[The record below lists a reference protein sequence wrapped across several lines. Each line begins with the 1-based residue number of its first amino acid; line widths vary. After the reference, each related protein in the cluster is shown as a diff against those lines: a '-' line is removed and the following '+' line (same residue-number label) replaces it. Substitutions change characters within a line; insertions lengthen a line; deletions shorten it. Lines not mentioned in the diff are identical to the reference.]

1 VRRNSR
7 NLIPITLLVA
17 FSVVPIRPSFANEH
31 HFVPP
36 DVRAASDIPYPL
48 ASLASGVVT
57 LSINLNAAGR
67 VQNVQI
73 LRDVPSLTNAAVT
86 GVESWTFVSAT
97 LDGVSVPSTLN
108 VSVVFNPANLQT
120 QTLTLV
126 PVQPTPPPNP
136 PGYLPP
142 EIAAAFYAHY
152 PTNSTANGAVVLNV
166 TVDKAGEIKSV
177 SPIRSVPSLT
187 SAAIGALNGWT
198 VNAAT
203 FEQKAINSRLIVAF
217 VFRAPT

>member
-1 VRRNSR
+1 MSRNSR
-7 NLIPITLLVA
+7 NLMPVTLLVVFA
-17 FSVVPIRPSFANEH
+17 VVPTRPSFANDH

-36 DVRAASDIPYPL
+36 NVSVASDIPYPP
-48 ASLASGVVT
+48 ASVASGVVT
-57 LSINLNAAGR
+57 LSINLSAAGL
-67 VQNVQI
+67 VQDVQI

-86 GVESWTFVSAT
+86 GVKTWTFVSAT
-97 LDGVSVPSTLN
+97 LDGISVPSTLN
-108 VSVVFNPANLQT
+108 VSVVFNPASLQT
-120 QTLTLV
+120 QTLTMV

-142 EIAAAFYAHY
+142 EIAAAFYANY

-166 TVDKAGEIKSV
+166 TVDKAGEIKNLS
-177 SPIRSVPSLT
+177 SIRSVPSLT
-187 SAAIGALNGWT
+187 SAAISALNRWT

-203 FEQKAINSRLIVAF
+203 FQQKAITSRLIVAF